1 MFGDPFFGI
10 TPMPKMSL
18 KMKIIA
24 RGKIVGVEGYLKA
37 KKKKNPNWVCQGL
50 AIEKVKVMFSK

>member
-37 KKKKNPNWVCQGL
+37 KKKKKIPIGYVRD
-50 AIEKVKVMFSK
+50 